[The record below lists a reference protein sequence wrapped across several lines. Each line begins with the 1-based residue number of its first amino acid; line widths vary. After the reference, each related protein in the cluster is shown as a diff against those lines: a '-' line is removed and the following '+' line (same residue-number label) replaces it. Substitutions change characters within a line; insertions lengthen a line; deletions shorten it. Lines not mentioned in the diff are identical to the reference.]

1 MDLLLSVSPC
11 RVCYDAFCT
20 MTSDG
25 RTRSIQHPDSSAACH
40 YFCLLTPIVLFL
52 FLWNIE
58 FHMAGCESVIHLE
71 ISLYFH
77 IKSWGWISAVG
88 RGWVM
93 KPLLYLLMLHCCPL
107 VAEKEL
113 VWFLIKLVLLYFLW
127 NWYMNGSYSSSCF
140 WLSEEAGVAVLETG
154 NAAYD
159 LVQFSNIC

>member
-1 MDLLLSVSPC
+1 
-11 RVCYDAFCT
+11 

-77 IKSWGWISAVG
+77 NKSLRLNKCSGQRVS
-88 RGWVM
+88 
-93 KPLLYLLMLHCCPL
+93 Y
-107 VAEKEL
+107 ET
-113 VWFLIKLVLLYFLW
+113 LIVF
-127 NWYMNGSYSSSCF
+127 
-140 WLSEEAGVAVLETG
+140 V
-154 NAAYD
+154 NAA
-159 LVQFSNIC
+159 LLPSGGRERAGMISH